1 MEDYRQLGL
10 LLMPMILEKML
21 ELIKQSFLRFKK
33 GQ

>member
-1 MEDYRQLGL
+1 MEDYRQLRV
-10 LLMPMILEKML
+10 IINADDLEKML

>member
-1 MEDYRQLGL
+1 MEDYRQLRVI
-10 LLMPMILEKML
+10 LMPMILEKML